1 MNEDKMP
8 DIIENSAVD
17 RVLPL
22 KSTLFP
28 VPNPSDT
35 ATGRSEFLDD
45 DERSLVGEVYAG

>member
-1 MNEDKMP
+1 MNEKRKQG
-8 DIIENSAVD
+8 IIENSVVD

-28 VPNPSDT
+28 PPNPTET

-45 DERSLVGEVYAG
+45 DVRSLVGEVYAG